1 MGMFVIVGASVAVN
15 NNNEIFTGTDTTAQ
29 ELVSEAELTVSALD
43 TEITCRM
50 IEQPG
55 KNYDVYILGNDGSAD
70 YLIEQLTSNSYST
83 SELRTQSEK
92 KDLVIISDGWVKDNV
107 AIAPAIVNSLVD
119 DGSIVTLYRTSI
131 DWDKTDLSI
140 SYSDTATM
148 TSVCMIGD
156 NTKCYGV
163 QCDSDQEAIQIT
175 ISWTDYVTSIDQ
187 ISASD
192 AIEDCDLGTGINSFY
207 DYQSSD
213 YTYRAIP

>member
-1 MGMFVIVGASVAVN
+1 MFVVVGTSVAVN
-15 NNNEIFTGTDTTAQ
+15 NNSEIYTGTETVSQ
-29 ELVSEAELTVSALD
+29 ELVSEAKLTVSALD

-55 KNYDVYILGNDGSAD
+55 KNYNVYILGNDSSAD
-70 YLIEQLTSNSYST
+70 YLIEQLTLNSSST

-107 AIAPAIVNSLVD
+107 AIAPAIVNGLVD
-119 DGSIVTLYRTSI
+119 DGSIVTLYKTSI
-131 DWDKTDLSI
+131 NWDQTDLSI

-148 TSVCMIGD
+148 TSVCMIGE

-163 QCDSDQEAIQIT
+163 QCNSDQEAIQRTIT
-175 ISWTDYVTSIDQ
+175 WTDYVTSIDQ

-192 AIEDCDLGTGINSFY
+192 TIEDDNMEARMNYLY
-207 DYQSSD
+207 DYQNSG
-213 YTYRAIP
+213 YVYEAIL